1 MSTSSKL
8 RLRIP
13 AGTSAIAVVA
23 LLLVAGIWAY
33 TVDRERSERIEAAA
47 AEFSKNANLALA
59 LDVHTNQLLEGID
72 HFLLLIKDQYQGPG
86 SRTPIPVA
94 RLVAPAFAGIS
105 SVTFVG
111 VTNARGDVVEAL
123 QEFSPTNVADR
134 DFFQR
139 HQRGETQSLLIS
151 APVLGRISGRWA
163 ITLTRRFDQPDG
175 SFGGI
180 VAISIEPRY
189 LTELFE
195 TTNLGP
201 SDVMSLVLENGITLA
216 RRRGPA
222 IEFGEDISRSQL
234 ITEYARQA
242 VGSYSGP
249 GGVDGQRR
257 MFNYRRMKAY
267 PVIATVGTLEA
278 DVMAPARRRAER
290 NQLSAE
296 VATMFIVLVSVAAIV
311 MLGRQQRANQRLL
324 EQASLL
330 DKAQDAIIVSGLD
343 RKITYWNKGA
353 ERLYGWTRDEAM
365 GRVITELFYVS
376 GGPDEANTA
385 YEAVMLTGEW
395 TGELRPVNKSG
406 RAVTVESRFTLVRD
420 RQGQPHS
427 VLSINTDVSERRQL
441 EQQFYRAQ
449 RLESIGTLAGGIAHD
464 LNNVLTPIMMGIE
477 LLKDSVTD
485 PADREV
491 LATIGGS
498 ASRGA
503 EMVRQVLSYAR
514 GLEGRRVEI
523 KPAELVAEVERIARD
538 TLPKTIDIRTNVEP
552 GLPLLLGDPT
562 QFHQVL
568 LNLCV
573 NARDAMPAGGQLT
586 IGAELVMV
594 DDRDRPAGLDLPPG
608 AYVKIDVVDTG
619 TGIAAEIADKI
630 FDPFFT
636 TKEPGKGTGLGL
648 STSLTIVKSHGG
660 QIRIVSELGRGS
672 RFAMYL
678 PASAGA
684 GSERLIGDPV
694 PGPHGGGHTVLVVD
708 DEAAIRMIAQRTLE
722 ASGYRVLL
730 ASDGAEAIATFG
742 ANRGAIAAVMLDM
755 TMPVL
760 AGVPT
765 IQAMARIDP
774 SVPIIAVSGISAN
787 EQPALAASAQVKM
800 FLPKPFTSETL
811 LKALKQVLD

>member
-1 MSTSSKL
+1 MTSNRKFRFDIPSGST
-8 RLRIP
+8 
-13 AGTSAIAVVA
+13 AIAVVA
-23 LLLVAGIWAY
+23 LLLIAGLWAY
-33 TVDRERSERIEAAA
+33 IIDRGRSDRIEAAA
-47 AEFSKNANLALA
+47 AEFSKNANLTLA

-72 HFLLLIKDQYQGPG
+72 RFLLLIKDQYQGPG

-94 RLVAPAFAGIS
+94 RLVAPAFAGIT

-111 VTNARGDVVEAL
+111 VINERGDVVESL

-134 DFFQR
+134 EFFQR
-139 HQRGETQSLLIS
+139 HQHGETQALLIS
-151 APVLGRISGRWA
+151 EPVLGRISGRWA

-195 TTNLGP
+195 STNLGR
-201 SDVMSLVLENGITLA
+201 SDVMSLVLENGVTLA
-216 RRRGPA
+216 RRRGQVR
-222 IEFGEDISRSQL
+222 EFGENIAGSQL
-234 ITEYARQA
+234 MTEYARRP
-242 VGSYSGP
+242 VGSFSGP
-249 GGVDGQRR
+249 GGVDGQIR
-257 MFNYRRMKAY
+257 MFNYRRMKVY
-267 PVIATVGTLEA
+267 PVIATVATLEA
-278 DVMAPARRRAER
+278 DVLSPVILRASR
-290 NQLSAE
+290 NRLIAGLATLFIAFVSA
-296 VATMFIVLVSVAAIV
+296 AAIV
-311 MLGRQQRANQRLL
+311 MLGRQQRANQRLQ

-343 RKITYWNKGA
+343 RKVTYWNKGA
-353 ERLYGWTRDEAM
+353 ERLYGWTRDEAL
-365 GRVITELFYVS
+365 GRGITELFS
-376 GGPDEANTA
+376 PGGGPDEAAPA
-385 YEAVMLTGEW
+385 YAAMMRSGEW

-406 RAVTVESRFTLVRD
+406 RAVIVDSRFTLVRD

-427 VLSINTDVSERRQL
+427 VLSISTDVSERRQL

-477 LLKDSVTD
+477 LLKESVTH
-485 PADREV
+485 PTDREILV
-491 LATIGGS
+491 TIGAS

-514 GLEGRRVEI
+514 GREGRRVEV
-523 KPAELVAEVERIARD
+523 KPAELVADIERIARD
-538 TLPKTIDIRTNVEP
+538 TLPKTIDIRTTVEP
-552 GLPLLLGDPT
+552 RLPPLLGDPT

-586 IGAELVMV
+586 IDASLVIV
-594 DDRDRPAGLDLPPG
+594 EAGDRSAGVDLPPG
-608 AYVKIDVVDTG
+608 PYVKIEVADTG

-636 TKEPGKGTGLGL
+636 TKEPGQGTGLGL

-660 QIRIVSELGRGS
+660 QVRVVSEPGRGA
-672 RFAMYL
+672 RFEIYL
-678 PASAGA
+678 PASTHAGGESLTSDSA
-684 GSERLIGDPV
+684 PRP
-694 PGPHGGGHTVLVVD
+694 PGGGHTVLVVD

-722 ASGYRVLL
+722 ACGYRVLL
-730 ASDGAEAIATFG
+730 ASDGAEAVLTFK
-742 ANRGAIAAVMLDM
+742 ANHRAIAAVLLDM

-765 IQAMARIDP
+765 IEAMARIDS

-787 EQPALAASAQVKM
+787 EQPALGASAQVKM
-800 FLPKPFTSETL
+800 FLPKPFTGDTL
-811 LKALKQVLD
+811 LKALQQVLD

>member
-1 MSTSSKL
+1 MTSNRKF
-8 RLRIP
+8 RFDIP
-13 AGTSAIAVVA
+13 SGTSAIAVVA
-23 LLLVAGIWAY
+23 LLLIASIWAY
-33 TVDRERSERIEAAA
+33 TVDRGRSERIEAAA

-72 HFLLLIKDQYQGPG
+72 HFLLLIKDQYQGSG
-86 SRTPIPVA
+86 ARTPIPVA
-94 RLVAPAFAGIS
+94 RLVAPVFANAT

-111 VTNARGDVVEAL
+111 VTNERGDVVESL
-123 QEFSPTNVADR
+123 REFSPTNVADR

-139 HQRGETQSLLIS
+139 HQRGETQALLIS
-151 APVLGRISGRWA
+151 EPVLGRISGRWT

-180 VAISIEPRY
+180 VAISVAPRY

-195 TTNLGP
+195 TANLGP

-216 RRRGPA
+216 RRRGQA

-234 ITEYARQA
+234 ITEYARRQ
-242 VGSYSGP
+242 VGSFRGP
-249 GGVDGQRR
+249 GGIDGQMR

-267 PVIATVGTLEA
+267 PVIVTVGTLEA
-278 DVMAPARRRAER
+278 DVMAPVQRRAER
-290 NQLSAE
+290 NQLTAW
-296 VATMFIVLVSVAAIV
+296 VATVFIALVSAAAIV
-311 MLGRQQRANQRLL
+311 MLGRQQRASKRLL

-343 RKITYWNKGA
+343 RKVTYWNKSA
-353 ERLYGWTRDEAM
+353 ERLYGWTREEAL
-365 GRVITELFYVS
+365 GRVITELCYAS
-376 GGPDEANTA
+376 GGADEANTA
-385 YEAVMLTGEW
+385 YDAVMSTGEW

-406 RAVTVESRFTLVRD
+406 RAVIVESRFTLVRD
-420 RQGQPHS
+420 RQGQPHR

-449 RLESIGTLAGGIAHD
+449 RLESIGFLAGGIAHD
-464 LNNVLTPIMMGIE
+464 LNNVLTPIMIGVE
-477 LLKDSVTD
+477 LLKDGVTH
-485 PADREV
+485 PGDREV
-491 LATIGGS
+491 LATIGAS

-514 GLEGRRVEI
+514 GLDGRRVEI

-552 GLPLLLGDPT
+552 GLPPLLGDPT

-586 IGAELVMV
+586 MGAALVMV
-594 DDRDRPAGLDLPPG
+594 DGRDRSAGVDLPPG
-608 AYVKIDVVDTG
+608 AYVKIEVVDTG
-619 TGIAAEIADKI
+619 TGIAADIVDKI

-648 STSLTIVKSHGG
+648 STSLSIVKSHGG
-660 QIRIVSELGRGS
+660 QVRVVSEPGRGA
-672 RFAMYL
+672 RFAIYL
-678 PASAGA
+678 PASADA
-684 GSERLIGDPV
+684 GGESLIGDTAPR
-694 PGPHGGGHTVLVVD
+694 PTGGGHTVLVVD

-742 ANRGAIAAVMLDM
+742 ANHRVIAAVMLDM

-774 SVPIIAVSGISAN
+774 SVPIIAISGISAN
-787 EQPALAASAQVKM
+787 EQPARAASAQVKM
-800 FLPKPFTSETL
+800 FLPKPFTSDTL
-811 LKALKQVLD
+811 LKALQQVLN

>member
-1 MSTSSKL
+1 MTFN
-8 RLRIP
+8 RRFRFDIP
-13 AGTSAIAVVA
+13 SGSAAIAVVA
-23 LLLVAGIWAY
+23 LLLIAGAWAY
-33 TVDRERSERIEAAA
+33 TVDHGGSERIEAAA
-47 AEFSKNANLALA
+47 AEFSKNANMALA

-94 RLVAPAFAGIS
+94 RLVAPVFAGNT

-111 VTNARGDVVEAL
+111 VINERGDVVESW

-139 HQRGETQSLLIS
+139 HQRGETQGLLIS
-151 APVLGRISGRWA
+151 EPVLGRISGRWT

-175 SFGGI
+175 AFGGI
-180 VAISIEPRY
+180 VAISVEPHY

-201 SDVMSLVLENGITLA
+201 SDVVSLVLENGVTLA
-216 RRRGPA
+216 RRRGQA
-222 IEFGEDISRSQL
+222 LEFGENISRSQL
-234 ITEYARQA
+234 ITEYASRP
-242 VGSYSGP
+242 VGSYTGL
-249 GGVDGQRR
+249 GGVDGQMR

-267 PVIATVGTLEA
+267 PVIVTVGTLEA
-278 DVMAPARRRAER
+278 DVMAPVRQRAER
-290 NQLSAE
+290 SQLTAG
-296 VATMFIVLVSVAAIV
+296 VATVFVVLVSAAAIA

-330 DKAQDAIIVSGLD
+330 DKAQDAIMVSGLD
-343 RKITYWNKGA
+343 RKVAYWNKGA

-365 GRVITELFYVS
+365 GRVTTELFYVS

-385 YEAVMLTGEW
+385 YEAVLRMGEW
-395 TGELRPVNKSG
+395 TGELRPVTKSG
-406 RAVTVESRFTLVRD
+406 QAVIVESRFTLVRD
-420 RQGQPHS
+420 RHGQPHS
-427 VLSINTDVSERRQL
+427 VLSIDTDVSERRQL
-441 EQQFYRAQ
+441 ERQFYRAQ

-477 LLKDSVTD
+477 LLKDSVTH
-485 PADREV
+485 PTDREV
-491 LATIGGS
+491 LATIGAS

-523 KPAELVAEVERIARD
+523 KAAELVADVERIARD

-552 GLPLLLGDPT
+552 GLPPLLGDPT

-586 IGAELVMV
+586 IGAALVMV
-594 DDRDRPAGLDLPPG
+594 DDRDRSAGVDLPPG
-608 AYVKIDVVDTG
+608 AYVKIEVADTG

-660 QIRIVSELGRGS
+660 QVRVVSEPGRGA
-672 RFAMYL
+672 RFAIYL
-678 PASAGA
+678 PASTGA
-684 GSERLIGDPV
+684 GGESLISDIAPR
-694 PGPHGGGHTVLVVD
+694 PLGGGHTVLVVD

-722 ASGYRVLL
+722 AAGYRVLL
-730 ASDGAEAIATFG
+730 ASDGAEAIATFD
-742 ANRGAIAAVMLDM
+742 AHHRAIAAVMLDM

-765 IQAMARIDP
+765 IQAMARING

-787 EQPALAASAQVKM
+787 EQLARTASAQVKV
-800 FLPKPFTSETL
+800 FLPKPFTSDTL
-811 LKALKQVLD
+811 LKALQQVLN